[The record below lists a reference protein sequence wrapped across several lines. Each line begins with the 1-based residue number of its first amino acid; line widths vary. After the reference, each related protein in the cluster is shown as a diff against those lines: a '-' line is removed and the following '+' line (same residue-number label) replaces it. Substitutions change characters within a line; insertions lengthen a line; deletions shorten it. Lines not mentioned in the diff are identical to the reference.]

1 MATLGEDYDV
11 VIVGGGVIGCTTAKE
26 LAPDHDVLLIEKNQI
41 AGETTGK
48 ASGLI
53 SVVAEVPNI
62 PELAHHSI
70 NFFREYDGTGDFEFT
85 ERPRV
90 QLTPPELEE
99 TTRETVQKSSGNG
112 FDTKFLDSN
121 AFEDRYP
128 GIFDLS
134 EYVGAAVY
142 EDAGWVDPYTFT
154 MTLKDDA
161 EDSGAD
167 IVTGVEVESVVIQ
180 NDEVHGVK
188 TDAGDVRTDY
198 VVVAAGWKTQTLLEG
213 VLEIPVYPFRW
224 QAITLEPGSELRDDY
239 PMGYDPVARR
249 YWRPEHNGNLHVGG
263 GEYKVGNPG
272 TMREQVNEEFK
283 LETARKMP
291 ERLKDLENAKF
302 VNGDTCPVGDA
313 TTPDKFPI
321 LDEPENGPDGLIVS
335 TGYHIGG
342 VMVAPAAGAGARALI
357 TGEEAP
363 FSLNAFSMSRF
374 EKTSTDFEFVGLMEA
389 HTSYE

>member
-1 MATLGEDYDV
+1 MSTLDDRYDV
-11 VIVGGGVIGCTTAKE
+11 VVVGGGVIGCMTAEE
-26 LAPDHDVLLIEKNQI
+26 LASDHDVLLIEKNQI

-53 SVVAEVPNI
+53 SVVAEVPNN
-62 PELAHHSI
+62 PALAHYSI
-70 NFFREYDGTGDFEFT
+70 DFFREYDGTGEFEFT
-85 ERPRV
+85 ERSRV

-99 TTRETVQKSSGNG
+99 PTRETARESAENG
-112 FDTKFLDSN
+112 FDTTFLDANTVESR
-121 AFEDRYP
+121 FP

-154 MTLKDDA
+154 MTLKEAA

-167 IVTGVEVESVVIQ
+167 VVTGVEVESVVIE
-180 NDEVHGVK
+180 DDKVHSIQ
-188 TDAGDVRTDY
+188 TDAGDVRTDHA
-198 VVVAAGWKTQTLLEG
+198 VVTAGWKTRSLLEDI
-213 VLEIPVYPFRW
+213 LEIPVYPFRW
-224 QAITLEPGSELRDDY
+224 QTITLQPGRELRDDY
-239 PMGYDPVARR
+239 PMGYDPVAKR

-263 GEYKVGNPG
+263 GEYKVENPG
-272 TMREQVNEEFK
+272 SVQKQVTEEFK

-291 ERLKDLENAKF
+291 KRLKHLENATV

-342 VMVAPAAGAGARALI
+342 VMVSPAVGIGTRALI
-357 TGEEAP
+357 TGEKAP
-363 FSLNAFSMSRF
+363 FPLDAFSMSRF
-374 EKTSTDFEFVGLMEA
+374 NTTSTDFEFVGLMEA
-389 HTSYE
+389 HTSYD